1 MLLSICLIF
10 CQFQPGVAY
19 KCAAYK
25 KACIKISVHPPPPFS
40 AGGWGWWVDGGVGV
54 EPPTK
59 FSKIEYL
66 TRSQFLE
73 GVVGKEG
80 GAVFT

>member
-1 MLLSICLIF
+1 M
-10 CQFQPGVAY
+10 
-19 KCAAYK
+19 
-25 KACIKISVHPPPPFS
+25 
-40 AGGWGWWVDGGVGV
+40 GV